1 MENSMKIDP
10 RLKLEKIAG
19 AKDMRHSL
27 HNPYLDVGNKC
38 VVATDGHKLVKIPVE
53 LSDGD
58 TSGPIPLEVL
68 KDARQRKLDNAE
80 IRLNGDATLV
90 DNTTGEPLAH
100 YARPVDVEFPDYKR
114 VIPGREGLGEPG
126 EDAPILS
133 IGLNARYLQELA
145 LALTTI
151 GGRGDNKKEP
161 IVRLDFFDAARAVK
175 VTVESEPDRIGVIMP
190 CALEK

>member
-1 MENSMKIDP
+1 MKIDTK
-10 RLKLEKIAG
+10 LKLEKIASPNDLRP
-19 AKDMRHSL
+19 AL
-27 HNPYLDVGNKC
+27 QNPYLDVDNKC

-53 LSDGD
+53 LSEGD
-58 TSGPIPLEVL
+58 TSGPVPLAAI
-68 KDARQRKLDNAE
+68 KDARQRKLANAE

-100 YARPVDVEFPDYKR
+100 YARPADVKFPDYKR
-114 VIPGREGLGEPG
+114 VIPG

-133 IGLNARYLQELA
+133 IGLNARYLHELA

-161 IVRLDFFDAARAVK
+161 IVRLDIFDTARAVK

-190 CALEK
+190 CKLVN

>member
-1 MENSMKIDP
+1 MKIDP

-19 AKDMRHSL
+19 VKDTRHFL

-38 VVATDGHKLVKIPVE
+38 VVVTDGHKLVKIPVE

-90 DNTTGEPLAH
+90 DNTTGESLAH
-100 YARPVDVEFPDYKR
+100 YARPVDVKFPDYKR
-114 VIPGREGLGEPG
+114 VIPG

-190 CALEK
+190 CALKK